1 VQIVC
6 VRERSSLAN
15 NNNVACTVAKERGKQ
30 IVDAK
35 RESNTAAERGEPD
48 FSAAKQFWLGSFVR

>member
-30 IVDAK
+30 IVNAK
-35 RESNTAAERGEPD
+35 RESNAAAEEASQTFLLPD
-48 FSAAKQFWLGSFVR
+48 NFGWIRS

>member
-15 NNNVACTVAKERGKQ
+15 NNNVACTVAKEHDEQ
-30 IVDAK
+30 IVNAK
-35 RESNTAAERGEPD
+35 RESNAAAEEASQIFLLPD
-48 FSAAKQFWLGSFVR
+48 NFGWVRS